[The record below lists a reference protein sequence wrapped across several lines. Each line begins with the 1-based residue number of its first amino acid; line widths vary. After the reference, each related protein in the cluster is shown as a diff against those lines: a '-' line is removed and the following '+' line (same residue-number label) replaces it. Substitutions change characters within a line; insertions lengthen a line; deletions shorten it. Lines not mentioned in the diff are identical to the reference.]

1 MAKRTGSATLNSIA
15 EDDPEGGLTVTLPES
30 VRNSLPVMR
39 GLHHRVVD
47 IIADHGLVEWLVH
60 DVEMR
65 LATLSWEIVGDFVT
79 DLVREAKA
87 GARKSA
93 KRDPT

>member
-1 MAKRTGSATLNSIA
+1 MAKRTGLATPNSIVD
-15 EDDPEGGLTVTLPES
+15 EDPAGGLTVTLAQS
-30 VRNSLPVMR
+30 VRDNLPVMR

-47 IIADHGLVEWLVH
+47 VMADRGLVQCLVY
-60 DVEMR
+60 DVETR
-65 LATLSWEIVGDFVT
+65 LAALSEQIVGDFVT
-79 DLVREAKA
+79 DLVREARA

>member
-1 MAKRTGSATLNSIA
+1 MAKRTGLATLNSIA
-15 EDDPEGGLTVTLPES
+15 QEDPEGGLTVTLPKS

-47 IIADHGLVEWLVH
+47 VMGDHGLVEWLVH
-60 DVEMR
+60 DVETR
-65 LATLSWEIVGDFVT
+65 LATLSYEIVGDFVT
-79 DLVREAKA
+79 DLVREARA
-87 GARKSA
+87 AARK